1 MKLLPRE
8 GEDVGLFVAGL
19 CGLAGAVVLGVGST
33 VFFGRWY
40 ARLKRAEPPLGER
53 GSEYARWLLAGS
65 GYAVERGG
73 RGWSRCDYGR
83 RVVVLCSDAWQ
94 PGLDG
99 VLVAAHEVGHALLDK
114 GLAVRCTSGAA
125 RTAIAVIWLAA
136 VLLSGWLGVPALAF
150 LAVGGSL
157 VIVADMA
164 VREVRACRFAREVV
178 GRDFLEPACRAWV
191 GGQTRAWIWHTVLM
205 AVALGLFFASLAAVL
220 YAWAGVVRDGVLGRA

>member
-1 MKLLPRE
+1 MLPRE

-19 CGLAGAVVLGVGST
+19 CGLAVAMVLGVGST
-33 VFFGRWY
+33 VFFGRWH
-40 ARLKRAEPPLGER
+40 ARLKRVEPLLGER
-53 GSEYARWLLAGS
+53 GSEYVRRLLAGS
-65 GYAVERGG
+65 GYTVERGG

-99 VLVAAHEVGHALLDK
+99 VLVAAHEAGHALLDK
-114 GLAVRCTSGAA
+114 GFAVRCASGAA
-125 RTAIAVIWLAA
+125 RTAIAACWLAA

-157 VIVADMA
+157 AVVGEMA

-178 GRDFLEPACRAWV
+178 GRDFPGSACRVWV
-191 GGQTRAWIWHTVLM
+191 AAQTRAWIWHTALV
-205 AVALGLFFASLAAVL
+205 AVALGLFFASLAGVL
-220 YAWAGVVRDGVLGRA
+220 YAWAEVVWGGVLGRA